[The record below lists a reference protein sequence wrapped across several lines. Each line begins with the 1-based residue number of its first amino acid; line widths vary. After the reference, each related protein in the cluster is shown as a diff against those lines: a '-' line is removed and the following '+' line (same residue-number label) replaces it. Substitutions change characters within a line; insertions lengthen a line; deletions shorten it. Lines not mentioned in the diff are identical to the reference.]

1 MKNITI
7 KPNVTVRQAMKKL
20 SQLGEK
26 CLIIINEKNILLGTL
41 SDGDLRKAILN
52 GVSINDSIENYY
64 NMNPTSLVENKF
76 DIEIAK
82 KIFTEQKF
90 DLIPIVDTN
99 RKLINILSWKDAYG
113 NESKRQKGYIN
124 LPVVIMAGGKGTRLE
139 PFTKILPKPLVP
151 IHEKPVIEHIIERFT
166 DVGINEFILSVNYKA
181 RIMKAFFEEL
191 DHDYLIKFVE
201 EEKPLGTA
209 GSLKLLEAKINKPF
223 MMTNCDIII
232 KTDYPDLY
240 SFHEENNYEITLVA
254 SMKNY
259 TIPYGT
265 CELNSDGYLS
275 NINEK
280 PQYDFLIN
288 TGLYVLNPSV
298 LKLIPKAK
306 TYHITNLIEDV
317 KKSGKKIGVYPID
330 DDAWI
335 DVGEWAEY
343 KKALNKL

>member
-1 MKNITI
+1 MKNKYNYFLNYFFCISLI
-7 KPNVTVRQAMKKL
+7 FFLSSCGGGGGGGGAGSSGGSGSSGVEAVTF
-20 SQLGEK
+20 
-26 CLIIINEKNILLGTL
+26 IIGTL
-41 SDGDLRKAILN
+41 CPPLE
-52 GVSINDSIENYY
+52 VTTIE
-64 NMNPTSLVENKF
+64 
-76 DIEIAK
+76 
-82 KIFTEQKF
+82 
-90 DLIPIVDTN
+90 
-99 RKLINILSWKDAYG
+99 
-113 NESKRQKGYIN
+113 
-124 LPVVIMAGGKGTRLE
+124 AGGKGTRLE

-298 LKLIPKAK
+298 LKLIPKVFAACV
-306 TYHITNLIEDV
+306 LL
-317 KKSGKKIGVYPID
+317 P
-330 DDAWI
+330 
-335 DVGEWAEY
+335 
-343 KKALNKL
+343 